1 MTIEEMR
8 EKIKEECC
16 KHTYCDECFLKYNEY
31 DYLCYQGKAED
42 IKKNYKL
49 MFGKEELEMK
59 NEFDFN
65 ELKAGYAIK
74 VPAYDE
80 ILVGIQTESDI
91 IFFNKDYVPIVDKKS
106 IINLIVADKFIPI
119 KVYGFSKDN
128 FKMFDEKSRP
138 LFYEK
143 EDMSIKNY
151 SIGKFIIKPN
161 YKSYNVEKEIEDI
174 DGGFI
179 YMSDNNNNIISIHK
193 SELKGVIDALTE
205 IYEFIKEE

>member
-8 EKIKEECC
+8 EKIEKKCISI
-16 KHTYCDECFLKYNEY
+16 TCDEKCPLFDRYCCYNNNLTDE
-31 DYLCYQGKAED
+31 E
-42 IKKNYKL
+42 IKENYKL
-49 MFGKEELEMK
+49 MFGKEKLEMK

-138 LFYEK
+138 LLYEK

-161 YKSYNVEKEIEDI
+161 YKSYNVEKEIEGI

-179 YMSDNNNNIISIHK
+179 YMSDNDNNIVSIHK

-205 IYEFIKEE
+205 IYEFIKEK